1 MPATQQPKLTQC
13 PACGAR
19 ITRPELSLCSYCA
32 TPLGLSSKP
41 EGASEATLARLAKMR
56 EHKDYAEA
64 LAWEPHEGDDAP
76 GALPARRWGRASLA
90 LGTVFLVWG
99 VAARLDEGVGALA
112 LDPRVLLGLV
122 AFVVGLRLELRT
134 RALVARL
141 RRTPLERRPA
151 IVIDR
156 RSETS
161 SLGLNAQTIYFFSLQ
176 FEDGSAG
183 EFSFH
188 GRGSNY
194 EVPMSGTT
202 GLACTR
208 GRRLLEARG
217 QVLSREQLHQRL
229 RALRAQAPAGYDPT
243 VDRSIDVQLSKI
255 RSTLGA
261 ADPRAAS
268 LIRTVRGVGY
278 ILDDS
283 PEAAG

>member
-64 LAWEPHEGDDAP
+64 MAWEPHEGDDAP
-76 GALPARRWGRASLA
+76 GALPARRWGRAGLA
-90 LGTVFLVWG
+90 VGAALVVWG
-99 VAARLDEGVGALA
+99 VAARLGDGLAALA
-112 LDPRVLLGLV
+112 LDPRTILGLV
-122 AFVVGLRLELRT
+122 ALLVGLRLELRT

-141 RRTPLERRPA
+141 RKTAMEKRPA

-161 SLGLNAQTIYFFSLQ
+161 SLGTSSQTIYFFSLQ

-183 EFSFH
+183 EYSFH

-208 GRRLLEARG
+208 GRRLLEF
-217 QVLSREQLHQRL
+217 LRL
-229 RALRAQAPAGYDPT
+229 R
-243 VDRSIDVQLSKI
+243 V
-255 RSTLGA
+255 
-261 ADPRAAS
+261 
-268 LIRTVRGVGY
+268 
-278 ILDDS
+278 
-283 PEAAG
+283 